1 MNTMRLG
8 RSSTSTNGFT
18 IVELLIVI
26 VVIGILA
33 AITIVSYNGLQTR
46 AKLAKIQS
54 DIAQVRKLVE
64 AYNAEHGQYPV
75 TAANLNPD
83 WGTQTARTDMN
94 CQSGTRTEDWVPG
107 LTAKLP
113 QSDISA
119 TGVDGHRG
127 CYMYVS
133 DGTRYVISAWNVFSS
148 PQTGQG
154 YRRLGFREMTQTS
167 HFYACNH
174 TNIGGASSGYS
185 INADYYKRSYTVS
198 NITSCDETPPA
209 GA

>member
-1 MNTMRLG
+1 MNVPRI
-8 RSSTSTNGFT
+8 SKHFSKTNGFT

-33 AITIVSYNGLQTR
+33 AITVVSYSGLQNR
-46 AKLAKIQS
+46 AKVVKIQS
-54 DIAQVRKLVE
+54 DISQVRKLVE

-83 WGTQTARTDMN
+83 WGTQTARTDAN
-94 CQSGTRTEDWVPG
+94 CNSGTQTEDWVPG
-107 LTAKLP
+107 LASKLP
-113 QSDISA
+113 QSDASA
-119 TGVDGHRG
+119 TGVGGHRG
-127 CYMYVS
+127 CYIYAS
-133 DGTRYVISAWNVFSS
+133 NGTTYIISAWNALPA
-148 PQTGQG
+148 PQTVEG

-167 HFYACNH
+167 QFYICNH

-185 INADYYKRSYTVS
+185 LSSDYYKRSFTLS
-198 NITSCDETPPA
+198 NSTYCDETPPA